1 MRPAGRTPAPTAG
14 GEVTEPFDLVGGV
27 ADRYLAANR
36 EVSTLAIADVT
47 VHAAWQLTLELA
59 QHVDS
64 VLRGW
69 RVRVPDREF
78 MALSTFEAAFGNE
91 HGRWGAEMTA
101 ALSRPIEGAVIEVG
115 DGMAFR
121 VVGGKWERVDTPSE
135 TV

>member
-1 MRPAGRTPAPTAG
+1 
-14 GEVTEPFDLVGGV
+14 VSEPFDLVDGV

-91 HGRWGAEMTA
+91 HGRWGAEMVA
-101 ALSRPIEGAVIEVG
+101 ALSRPIEGVVIEVG
-115 DGMAFR
+115 DGAVFR

>member
-1 MRPAGRTPAPTAG
+1 
-14 GEVTEPFDLVGGV
+14 VSEPFDLVGGV
-27 ADRYLAANR
+27 ADQYLANNR

-121 VVGGKWERVDTPSE
+121 VVGGKWERVDTPIDG
-135 TV
+135 V